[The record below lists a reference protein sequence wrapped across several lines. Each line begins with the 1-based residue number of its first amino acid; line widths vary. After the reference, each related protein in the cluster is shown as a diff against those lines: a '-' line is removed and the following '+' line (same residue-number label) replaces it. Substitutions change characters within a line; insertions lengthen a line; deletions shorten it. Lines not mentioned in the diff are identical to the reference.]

1 MYRQLKEINW
11 MPAVDQV
18 LGTLPSTFKEKFP
31 TTYAII
37 DGSEVFIETPSDLHM
52 QSSTWSQYKHHNT
65 VKLLVACTL
74 NGAICYISPVF
85 VGSISNVELTRV
97 GGFLTTLQDKPGV
110 SIMAD
115 KGFTIKDMLK
125 ELNIA
130 LNIPP
135 FLDRKQQLP
144 PEDVQ

>member
-18 LGTLPSTFKEKFP
+18 LGTLPSAFKEKFP
-31 TTYAII
+31 ITYAII

-65 VKLLVACTL
+65 VKLLVACTP